1 LFQNYEKRGYNF
13 TKNSALKRHLKY
25 LIKRSKM
32 IKTFPTVF
40 LMASIMWFTVGCTSQ
55 KAQPSEKK
63 SPVQGFRTDTTYFI
77 TTVDESAP
85 TKQMRNTYLE
95 EYIQKSEIQCSQYLD
110 RPIAQTSSSKSDT
123 RLYLAL
129 FDTVSELFGVKPIT
143 DTAKK
148 LYRKNEKSS
157 NETKLAYRRAL
168 SPEIKRGVE
177 IARERYARKLLSN
190 RYRLI
195 ESYTMPDLYRDLE
208 KYDRL
213 CNYDTGLVEINM
225 ILKKAGKEKKGK
237 IAPFS
242 PKLKINP
249 ETIREKVEAVTIE
262 SETKESKTN
271 SN

>member
-1 LFQNYEKRGYNF
+1 MK
-13 TKNSALKRHLKY
+13 
-25 LIKRSKM
+25 
-32 IKTFPTVF
+32 KTSSTLF
-40 LMASIMWFTVGCTSQ
+40 LMSSIIWFVAGCGSQ
-55 KAQPSEKK
+55 EVQPNNNKNA
-63 SPVQGFRTDTTYFI
+63 VQGFRTDRTYFI

-85 TKQMRNTYLE
+85 TREMRNAYLV

-110 RPIAQTSSSKSDT
+110 RSISSSSSSRSNT

-129 FDTVSELFGVKPIT
+129 FDTVSELFGVKTIT
-143 DTAKK
+143 DTAKE

-157 NETKLAYRRAL
+157 NETKLAYNRAL

-177 IARERYARKLLSN
+177 IVRERYARKLLSN
-190 RYRLI
+190 KYRLI
-195 ESYTMPDLYRDLE
+195 ESYTMSELERDLK

-225 ILKKAGKEKKGK
+225 ILKKAGKEKKEK
-237 IAPFS
+237 VTPFS
-242 PKLKINP
+242 PKLTINP

-262 SETKESKTN
+262 SEAKESETV

>member
-1 LFQNYEKRGYNF
+1 
-13 TKNSALKRHLKY
+13 
-25 LIKRSKM
+25 M
-32 IKTFPTVF
+32 
-40 LMASIMWFTVGCTSQ
+40 
-55 KAQPSEKK
+55 
-63 SPVQGFRTDTTYFI
+63 
-77 TTVDESAP
+77 
-85 TKQMRNTYLE
+85 
-95 EYIQKSEIQCSQYLD
+95 
-110 RPIAQTSSSKSDT
+110 
-123 RLYLAL
+123 AL
-129 FDTVSELFGVKPIT
+129 FDTVSQLSGVKPIT
-143 DTAKK
+143 DTAKE
-148 LYRKNEKSS
+148 LYRRNETSS
-157 NETKLAYRRAL
+157 NETKLAYKRAL

-195 ESYTMPDLYRDLE
+195 ESYTMSKLHKDLE

-242 PKLKINP
+242 PKLRIDP

-262 SETKESKTN
+262 SEAKESETS